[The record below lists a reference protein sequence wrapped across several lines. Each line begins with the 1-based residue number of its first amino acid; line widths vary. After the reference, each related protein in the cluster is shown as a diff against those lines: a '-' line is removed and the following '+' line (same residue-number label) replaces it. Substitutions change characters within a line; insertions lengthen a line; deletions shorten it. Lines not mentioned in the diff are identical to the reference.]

1 MNENTFKTIQLE
13 LIETFRSIHFLIIF
27 ILVALSFTVYYGW
40 REWFDWYWIYF
51 MFEFRY
57 YVLGTLLFVPFIYSS
72 FAFRWRTSV
81 TLCNLVLIALI
92 PLIITYHRT
101 NLTAIILNIV
111 FLSIPILI
119 AAIISLI
126 IDWRDKQKR
135 ILAEREKER
144 QVYMMQILKAHED
157 ERRRVAQELHDDTT
171 QTLVALASNI
181 STLMSGA
188 KSKTNSVSIEDM
200 KSIRETIV
208 QIVEDLRRLCFD
220 LRPAILDTMGL
231 LPALNWLIDKVRQE
245 CNIKTSLVINSETR
259 SLRPEDD
266 VIIFRV
272 IQEALNNIRKHSEAT
287 KAAVILNY
295 KPMQLEIA
303 IKDNGKGF
311 IVPKEISTY
320 STDGK
325 LGLVG
330 VRQRTRAL
338 GGAFNIQSE
347 IGKGTVVLVELPV

>member
-1 MNENTFKTIQLE
+1 
-13 LIETFRSIHFLIIF
+13 
-27 ILVALSFTVYYGW
+27 
-40 REWFDWYWIYF
+40 
-51 MFEFRY
+51 
-57 YVLGTLLFVPFIYSS
+57 
-72 FAFRWRTSV
+72 
-81 TLCNLVLIALI
+81 
-92 PLIITYHRT
+92 
-101 NLTAIILNIV
+101 
-111 FLSIPILI
+111 
-119 AAIISLI
+119 
-126 IDWRDKQKR
+126 
-135 ILAEREKER
+135 
-144 QVYMMQILKAHED
+144 
-157 ERRRVAQELHDDTT
+157 
-171 QTLVALASNI
+171 
-181 STLMSGA
+181 
-188 KSKTNSVSIEDM
+188 M